1 MIMKR
6 LVLSTLFFYIICLIT
21 ILIINQF
28 FIEKQS
34 FVDILGFVLTSMVY
48 LAFLSVIY
56 FFTAKYFF
64 NKKISLGFS
73 VVLFGLILNL
83 PFILFA
89 FLAVGKAFQ
98 RSEAILFSLMYI
110 LIGSYFGILF
120 HKYQINHGVY

>member
-1 MIMKR
+1 MNMKK
-6 LVLSTLFFYIICLIT
+6 LVVSTLFFYVICLIT

-34 FVDILGFVLTSMVY
+34 FLDIMGFVLTSMVY

-56 FFTAKYFF
+56 FFTARYYFK
-64 NKKISLGFS
+64 KKISFGFS
-73 VVLFGLILNL
+73 LLLFGLILNL

-89 FLAVGKAFQ
+89 ILAVGEAFK
-98 RSEAILFSLMYI
+98 RTEAIMFSLMYI

-120 HKYQINHGVY
+120 